1 MNWNGMLAKTKSPN
15 ETFERLFDE
24 RASLLID
31 VGEVVLDG
39 KYDGREQI
47 ETILQKLP
55 DFDEFEITDTT
66 IEKLS
71 KHPDGYYNVEFD
83 TGPRSIIVNLTMND
97 EGKIS
102 SGEIVTIGNLMN
114 NLLFCSN
121 ILCFTNHNH
130 SLFLCKSQE
139 IS

>member
-1 MNWNGMLAKTKSPN
+1 MLAKTKSPN

-24 RASLLID
+24 RASLLIN
-31 VGEVVLDG
+31 VGEDVLDG

-55 DFDEFEITDTT
+55 DFDEFEITNTT

-71 KHPDGYYNVEFD
+71 KHPDGSYNVEFD
-83 TGPRSIIVNLTMND
+83 MGPRSITVNLTMND

-102 SGEIVTIGNLMN
+102 SGEIVTLGNLMN
-114 NLLFCSN
+114 NILFCSN
-121 ILCFTNHNH
+121 ILCFINHNDI
-130 SLFLCKSQE
+130 LFLSKNQE
-139 IS
+139 ISLTS

>member
-1 MNWNGMLAKTKSPN
+1 MLAETKSPN

-31 VGEVVLDG
+31 VGEDVLDG

-47 ETILQKLP
+47 ETILQILP

-71 KHPDGYYNVEFD
+71 KHPDGSYNVEFD
-83 TGPRSIIVNLTMND
+83 MGPRSIIVNLTMND

-102 SGEIVTIGNLMN
+102 SGEIVTLGNLMS
-114 NLLFCSN
+114 NLLFYSN
-121 ILCFTNHNH
+121 ILYLINHH
-130 SLFLCKSQE
+130 DKLFLPKTEEVLWTS
-139 IS
+139 

>member
-1 MNWNGMLAKTKSPN
+1 MLAKTKSPN

-24 RASLLID
+24 RASLLIN
-31 VGEVVLDG
+31 VGEDVLDG

-55 DFDEFEITDTT
+55 DFDEFEITNTT

-71 KHPDGYYNVEFD
+71 KHPDGSYNVEFD
-83 TGPRSIIVNLTMND
+83 MGPRSITVNLTMND

-102 SGEIVTIGNLMN
+102 SGEIVTLGNLTS
-114 NLLFCSN
+114 NLLFYSN
-121 ILCFTNHNH
+121 ILCVINHH
-130 SLFLCKSQE
+130 DKSFLLKTEEVLWTS
-139 IS
+139 